1 MELRKRT
8 SGRPLLV
15 AVLLLLALG
24 PAPRRLPAAPR
35 AEPLDPLAQSVV
47 DSLAFP
53 PRTKPAELLDAA
65 IRAADVE
72 AHAVA
77 LSYVARLVDAIGQAG
92 DGRLD
97 LLADL
102 GDGADADGLL
112 RLERTVGGRDETVP
126 EVLAAIRDAARMRRR
141 DPERLARA
149 AADLRSDS
157 YAERLAAADRLARAG
172 TDALPALVDVL
183 GTGDAA
189 GDRARGIARGLVRE
203 LGDDGRRAL
212 LDWLGTDDVPH
223 WPGVIDALDAGGIDG
238 IEEFLLAPA
247 IVPDLPPDV
256 RERAV
261 AALRRQAE
269 RRGEVRGGA
278 AVDVPPAAA
287 DAGARIAARLER
299 LLSPDAVERPGE
311 VCARLG
317 SVPAG
322 ELPRAVRARE
332 AAHLARDL
340 VALGAVDASAVRLAL
355 LARLE
360 SLVAADG
367 DQPGSLDRIEPQLLK
382 EALSGP
388 EGFDRAAVADVL
400 DMAVM
405 RRMNGA
411 AAAAARSLGA
421 GPDETSG
428 PLPPAVRRSLVRALA
443 IPDAGLQFEAAAAL
457 ATAAGDPPYAGSSR
471 VLATLLYAATSTGI
485 DRVVVAHPDLAAAE
499 SIAAAVSRFGYRPL
513 RVPTGREAIFAARDS
528 RDTVLVLVAA
538 RINTPGA
545 LETVQFLQQ
554 QAVGDI
560 PPVLVVVDPFDD
572 ECRGPFLTRLIMKF
586 SDLKGVAIVDRLD
599 SFFQALPGD
608 AADVAPSGPRFPEA
622 LADVAG
628 PQASD
633 SAARAGRAAARL
645 AQARR
650 AIVLLGSLARRGW
663 DVSAAVPTATHAIAE
678 GTLRGPA
685 LSLLA
690 AIGAARAQEA
700 ILRATEGDDLSAAD
714 RAVAVAAFQASVE
727 RHGNLLNCGGM
738 LAAYARYNRATD
750 AESREVAGEILDAI
764 ETPRTTFKPPSGDAA
779 QPRPIR

>member
-15 AVLLLLALG
+15 AVLLLLTHG
-24 PAPRRLPAAPR
+24 TAPRWLAAAPR
-35 AEPLDPLAQSVV
+35 AERLDPLSQSVV
-47 DSLAFP
+47 DSLAHP
-53 PRTKPAELLDAA
+53 PRTKPADLLDAA

-72 AHAVA
+72 AHTVA
-77 LSYVARLVDAIGQAG
+77 LSYVARLIDAIGQAG

-102 GDGADADGLL
+102 GDGVDADALL
-112 RLERTVGGRDETVP
+112 RLERAVGGRDETVP
-126 EVLAAIRDAARMRRR
+126 EVLAAIRDAARLRRR
-141 DPERLARA
+141 DPQRLARA
-149 AADLRSDS
+149 AADLRSDA
-157 YAERLAAADRLARAG
+157 YAVRLAAADRLARAG

-203 LGDDGRRAL
+203 LGDDGRRTL

-247 IVPDLPPDV
+247 IAPDLPPDV
-256 RERAV
+256 RDRAV

-269 RRGEVRGGA
+269 RRGKTRGEA
-278 AVDVPPAAA
+278 AAAAPPAAA
-287 DAGARIAARLER
+287 VAGGRIAARLDR
-299 LLSPDAVERPGE
+299 LLSPETAERPGE
-311 VCARLG
+311 SCARLA
-317 SVPAG
+317 STPTG
-322 ELPRAVRARE
+322 EPPRAVRARE

-340 VALGAVDASAVRLAL
+340 VALGAVETSAVRLAL
-355 LARLE
+355 LAQLE
-360 SLVAADG
+360 SLVVAEG
-367 DQPGSLDRIEPQLLK
+367 DRPGTIDRIEPQRLR

-388 EGFDRAAVADVL
+388 EGFDPSTVADVL
-400 DMAVM
+400 DMAAM
-405 RRMNGA
+405 RCMNEA

-421 GPDETSG
+421 APGESAG

-471 VLATLLYAATSTGI
+471 VVATLLHAATSTGI

-499 SIAAAVSRFGYRPL
+499 SIAAAVSRFGYRPV

-560 PPVLVVVDPFDD
+560 PPVLVLVDPLDD

-586 SDLKGVAIVDRLD
+586 ADLKGVAIVDRLD
-599 SFFQALPGD
+599 SFFLP
-608 AADVAPSGPRFPEA
+608 AAGGEPGAVTAAPRFPEA
-622 LADVAG
+622 LVDIAG

-633 SAARAGRAAARL
+633 PAARAARAAARL

-650 AIVLLGSLARRGW
+650 ALVLLGSLARRGQ

-678 GTLRGPA
+678 GSLRGPS

-690 AIGAARAQEA
+690 AIGTARAQEA
-700 ILRATEGDDLSAAD
+700 ILRATEGEELSAAD
-714 RAVAVAAFQASVE
+714 RAVAVAAFQTSVE
-727 RHGNLLNCGGM
+727 RHGNLLKCGGI
-738 LAAYARYNRATD
+738 LAAYARYNRAGD

-764 ETPRTTFKPPSGDAA
+764 ETPRTTIQRPPGDAA